1 MLYDWFNFLK
11 KLTLR
16 KIVNY
21 LILRT
26 SLFISLLLRRPVVFG
41 YPAVATIEPTNR
53 CNLKCAE
60 CPAGIGSMNRPRG
73 NLDLSL
79 FRALID
85 ELSPGLSF
93 LMLYFQGEPFLH
105 PQLEEL
111 IVFATSKKIYTS
123 VSTNGHY
130 LSSRNAK
137 KLILS
142 GLDRII
148 ISLDG
153 TDQESYSRYRKGGD
167 FNEVLHGI
175 VNLVRIK
182 KEMHSRLP
190 MIILQFLV
198 MRHNEHQVDE
208 VKTLGKRLGVNRTV
222 IKSLQVYD
230 FVNNLDLL
238 PSDSR
243 YSRYTVNKNGE
254 VIIKNRLRNRCRRL
268 WHTIVILQDG
278 SVVPCCF
285 DKDARFILGKY
296 PERSLYDIWNGN
308 EAVQFRQKILNAR
321 KNIKMCCNCTEGSI
335 KTYIR

>member
-1 MLYDWFNFLK
+1 
-11 KLTLR
+11 
-16 KIVNY
+16 
-21 LILRT
+21 
-26 SLFISLLLRRPVVFG
+26 
-41 YPAVATIEPTNR
+41 
-53 CNLKCAE
+53 
-60 CPAGIGSMNRPRG
+60 MNRPRG
-73 NLDLSL
+73 NLDFSL
-79 FRALID
+79 FRDLID
-85 ELSPGLSF
+85 ELSPCLSY

-111 IVFATSKKIYTS
+111 IGYAASKKTYTS

-130 LSSRNAK
+130 LSSLNAK
-137 KLILS
+137 KLIGS

-148 ISLDG
+148 VSLDG

-167 FNEVLHGI
+167 FNEVLNGI

-190 MIILQFLV
+190 VIILQFLV
-198 MRHNEHQVDE
+198 MSHNEHQVDE

-230 FVNNLDLL
+230 FASNPDLL
-238 PSDSR
+238 PSDNR

-268 WHTIVILQDG
+268 WHTMVILQDG

-296 PERSLYDIWNGN
+296 PERSLHDIWKGK
-308 EAVQFRQKILNAR
+308 EAFQFRQKILNAR

>member
-1 MLYDWFNFLK
+1 MLYDCFNFLK
-11 KLTLR
+11 KLTFR

-26 SLFISLLLRRPVVFG
+26 SCYLSFLLRRPVVFG
-41 YPAVATIEPTNR
+41 YPAVATVEPTNR
-53 CNLKCAE
+53 CNLKCVE
-60 CPAGIGSMNRPRG
+60 CPAGIGSMKRSRG
-73 NLDLSL
+73 NLDFSL
-79 FRALID
+79 FRNLID
-85 ELSPGLSF
+85 ELSPCLSY

-111 IVFATSKKIYTS
+111 IGYAASKKIYTS
-123 VSTNGHY
+123 VSTNGHF
-130 LSSRNAK
+130 LSNRNAK
-137 KLILS
+137 KLIGS

-153 TDQESYSRYRKGGD
+153 TDQESYSIYRKGGD
-167 FNEVLHGI
+167 FNEVMHGI

-198 MRHNEHQVDE
+198 MRHNEHQVEE
-208 VKTLGKRLGVNRTV
+208 VKKFGKRLGVDRTV
-222 IKSLQVYD
+222 IKSLQIYD
-230 FVNNLDLL
+230 FINNLDLL
-238 PSDSR
+238 PSVSR
-243 YSRYTVNKNGE
+243 YSRYTVHKNGE

-268 WHTIVILQDG
+268 WHTMVILHDG
-278 SVVPCCF
+278 SIVPCCF
-285 DKDARFILGKY
+285 DKDAQFILGKY
-296 PERSLYDIWNGN
+296 PERSLHDIWNGK

-321 KNIKMCCNCTEGSI
+321 KNIKMCCNCTEGSF